1 MNSPA
6 PTPDQ
11 AELAAAAAEAVLGRG
26 HLLRRPVRGFS
37 MAPWIQDG
45 DEIVLAPADLEA
57 LRPGDIVQFRAPDG
71 LRVHRIL
78 AVRRGAA
85 GLCFLVAGDRSAIPD
100 PPVPAGAIRGRV
112 VAVMRGQ
119 RTICL
124 DGRATRLR
132 ARLRASRG
140 HFGRRLRGWTQR
152 MTAAAEARALRRLVR
167 AALCPG
173 EPLHAPPL
181 DESGWAQVA
190 AAGIRGGVGPLLH
203 AAIASHPEGL
213 ACPKAV
219 QARLRAAHMAAAAH
233 AALREHELARA
244 LTILTK
250 ERIPVLALKGA
261 VLAEAAYPAPALR
274 PMSDVDLLV
283 RPGDRP
289 RARAVLLGLG
299 YEDESNGPED
309 FVHAAVGLDI
319 DVHTE
324 LINATRLPS
333 RRGAWRFD
341 LEAFWSR
348 ARPGRV
354 AGVAVLVPDPVDHF
368 VYLCQHLLL
377 HHGMDGPLRLAD
389 LLALGLR
396 LDARPGWEA
405 VARAAEEVG
414 AGFAVSLAFAY
425 LRDGFEVP
433 IPEAASAPL
442 APAWPRPALRL
453 LHRLVLEHR
462 LTEDGKF
469 LFALLALPSWAER
482 AAYFRDIVLPAAD
495 ALGGPRES
503 FEGVWRRRLGHL
515 AYTSQILWGIA
526 RRALRV

>member
-1 MNSPA
+1 
-6 PTPDQ
+6 
-11 AELAAAAAEAVLGRG
+11 
-26 HLLRRPVRGFS
+26 
-37 MAPWIQDG
+37 
-45 DEIVLAPADLEA
+45 
-57 LRPGDIVQFRAPDG
+57 
-71 LRVHRIL
+71 
-78 AVRRGAA
+78 
-85 GLCFLVAGDRSAIPD
+85 
-100 PPVPAGAIRGRV
+100 
-112 VAVMRGQ
+112 
-119 RTICL
+119 
-124 DGRATRLR
+124 
-132 ARLRASRG
+132 
-140 HFGRRLRGWTQR
+140 
-152 MTAAAEARALRRLVR
+152 
-167 AALCPG
+167 
-173 EPLHAPPL
+173 
-181 DESGWAQVA
+181 
-190 AAGIRGGVGPLLH
+190 
-203 AAIASHPEGL
+203 
-213 ACPKAV
+213 
-219 QARLRAAHMAAAAH
+219 
-233 AALREHELARA
+233 
-244 LTILTK
+244 
-250 ERIPVLALKGA
+250 
-261 VLAEAAYPAPALR
+261 
-274 PMSDVDLLV
+274 MSDVDLLV